1 MTFIFIHPQ
10 MVNSILLKYRNVQ
23 NYTVMYIISCF
34 DRVSD
39 ELLSCVTLSDGHA

>member
-1 MTFIFIHPQ
+1 M
-10 MVNSILLKYRNVQ
+10 SILSKYENSQ
-23 NYTVMYIISCF
+23 NYTVMYVISCF